1 MDNDPN
7 QNQNSWRSPQKHNDP
22 NLRNRC
28 DRNRRGGSS
37 TNDNSLLAQV
47 YPGHQ
52 QRGHNGSNGTSGN
65 ANTGIDASAA
75 EQELLRHIQDPRR
88 TRFGGAGQQQPDQP
102 QGRQTTLVQILDEAI
117 HLIGIS
123 SRLPA
128 EVPQEQQQR
137 QQQRQQQNTETEA
150 GAETDDAATTTTN
163 GTRRARGGQANARAS
178 RRRRYEAGHNSER
191 TDSNKQ
197 Q

>member
-7 QNQNSWRSPQKHNDP
+7 QNQNSWRRPQKHNDP
-22 NLRNRC
+22 NPRNRC
-28 DRNRRGGSS
+28 DRNGRGGSS
-37 TNDNSLLAQV
+37 NENSILAQV

-52 QRGHNGSNGTSGN
+52 QRGQNGSNGTSGN

-88 TRFGGAGQQQPDQP
+88 TRFRGAV
-102 QGRQTTLVQILDEAI
+102 QGRQTTMVQILDEAI
-117 HLIGIS
+117 HLIGRS

-137 QQQRQQQNTETEA
+137 QQEQNTETEA
-150 GAETDDAATTTTN
+150 EAETDDAATTTTN

-178 RRRRYEAGHNSER
+178 RRRRYEDGHNSER
-191 TDSNKQ
+191 TDSNKLQ
-197 Q
+197 